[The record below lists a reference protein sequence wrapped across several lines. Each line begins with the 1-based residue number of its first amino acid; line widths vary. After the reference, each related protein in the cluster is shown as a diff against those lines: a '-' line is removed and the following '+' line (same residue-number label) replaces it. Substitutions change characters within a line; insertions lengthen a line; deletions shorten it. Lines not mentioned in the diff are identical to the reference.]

1 LEAPVPD
8 WRQFFAAAVMTTDPS
23 CIDMVIDEATNAL
36 DRRLEELAGMRATE
50 DSRKER
56 EEIIR
61 AAKRL
66 LLLRAQAHEC
76 SPEGE

>member
-1 LEAPVPD
+1 
-8 WRQFFAAAVMTTDPS
+8 MTTDPS

-36 DRRLEELAGMRATE
+36 DRRLEELAGMPATE
-50 DSRKER
+50 DSRQEG

-66 LLLRAQAHEC
+66 LLLRAQARDG
-76 SPEGE
+76 SGEAE

>member
-1 LEAPVPD
+1 MPD
-8 WRQFFAAAVMTTDPS
+8 WRQFFAAAVMTTDSS

-36 DRRLEELAGMRATE
+36 DRRLEELAGMPATE
-50 DSRKER
+50 DSRKEG